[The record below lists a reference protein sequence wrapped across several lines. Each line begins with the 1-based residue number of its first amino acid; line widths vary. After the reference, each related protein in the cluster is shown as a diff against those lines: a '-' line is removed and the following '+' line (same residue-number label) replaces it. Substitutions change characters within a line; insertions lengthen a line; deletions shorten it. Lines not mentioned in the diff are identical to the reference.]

1 MVAAEVE
8 TERLYG
14 ADLRDV
20 RSVAGCLGITK
31 LCPPAGRKSV
41 TNGQGR

>member
-1 MVAAEVE
+1 MVVTEVE
-8 TERLYG
+8 TEILYG

-31 LCPPAGRKSV
+31 
-41 TNGQGR
+41 